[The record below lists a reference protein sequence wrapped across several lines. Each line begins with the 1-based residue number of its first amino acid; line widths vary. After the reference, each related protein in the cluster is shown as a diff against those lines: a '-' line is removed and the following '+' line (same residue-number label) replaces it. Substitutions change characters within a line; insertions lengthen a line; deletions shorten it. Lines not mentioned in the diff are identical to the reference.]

1 MFFFQFFAAM
11 IILAMYPVAMHGE
24 ISYKILLSQTEISAD
39 EKDICCHQ
47 QLFLAEWSTDFTS

>member
-1 MFFFQFFAAM
+1 M

-24 ISYKILLSQTEISAD
+24 ISYKILLSQAEISAD

-47 QLFLAEWSTDFTS
+47 QLFLAEWSTDFICNKFKL